1 VKGIEHHSSVSFS
14 GSLMAKVPL
23 ELLNNPKH
31 WRDRAEEVRM
41 RAAQVSDPEAKR
53 MMLRIAADYDKLAGR
68 AAERRAND

>member
-1 VKGIEHHSSVSFS
+1 
-14 GSLMAKVPL
+14 MAKVPL